1 MKKNLLMAVATCLSM
16 TLFPLLSTGADV
28 KPKSAMVATI
38 PAEPVNPAEAK
49 NLLLRLDE
57 IKAMDKSDLKGTE
70 KKALRKEVK
79 EISNKL
85 DSPYLYVSAGSL
97 IIIILLLIILL

>member
-1 MKKNLLMAVATCLSM
+1 MKKNLFLALATCLSL
-16 TLFPLLSTGADV
+16 TLFPLLSNGADI
-28 KPKSAMVATI
+28 KPKSAMVATK
-38 PAEPVNPAEAK
+38 PAEPVDSTEAK

-79 EISNKL
+79 EISSKI
-85 DSPYLYVSAGSL
+85 DSPYLYISGGSL
-97 IIIILLLIILL
+97 IVIILLLIILL